1 VKIKIKLFS
10 IIYLKLKR
18 YFEKKFED
26 KHLSELVK
34 GSSTAFSFRV
44 IGIVFSYI
52 FTLLITRGYGAKAM
66 GIFALSLIVLQ
77 VSSVIG
83 RLGMDTALLRFVSE
97 YSSQCKWCLIKEISK
112 KAFRIVIIISFFVSL
127 IAFFSSSYIAQYIF
141 HKSYLSKYFKIISIG
156 IVPIVLYF
164 INSERLR
171 GLKKIREYS
180 FLRYMGLLFF
190 ASILLFISFFFV
202 RKIYVPIV
210 VYVISIFIMLAFSVF
225 FWIKNFA
232 KYKNVANYKNK
243 IKTISYKNIFSVS
256 IPMLLTSSLTL
267 IIEWTDIFM
276 LGILRSASEV
286 GIYRVAFRV
295 AEITSIA
302 LLSVNSIVAPKF
314 AESWAKKDMKGFEKI
329 ARQSTKLI
337 FWTSLP
343 ILLVFWLFPSIILGI
358 FGNEFKKGVLVL
370 IILTFAQFINA
381 VVGSVGYI
389 LQMTGKEKVLQ
400 YVVFIAVLVNMGLNI
415 ILIPKYGI
423 NGAAFASMFSLAIV
437 NIIPFFLVKKYYGF
451 YTINLK
457 GLKKA

>member
-1 VKIKIKLFS
+1 M
-10 IIYLKLKR
+10 KLKR
-18 YFEKKFED
+18 YFEKKSED
-26 KHLSELVK
+26 KHLAELVK

-44 IGIVFSYI
+44 IGLGFSYI

-66 GIFALSLIVLQ
+66 GIFALSLTVLQ

-83 RLGMDTALLRFVSE
+83 RLGMDTALLRFVAE
-97 YSSQCKWCLIKEISK
+97 YSSQGKWCLIKEISK
-112 KAFRIVIIISFFVSL
+112 KALKLAIFFSVFVSL
-127 IAFFSSSYIAQYIF
+127 IVFFYSSYIAQYIF
-141 HKSYLSKYFKIISIG
+141 HKGYLSIYFKIISIG
-156 IVPIVLYF
+156 IVPFVLYF

-171 GLKKIREYS
+171 GLKKIKEYS
-180 FLRYMGLLFF
+180 FLKYMGLLFF

-202 RKIYVPIV
+202 KKIYVPIV

-243 IKTISYKNIFSVS
+243 IKTISYKNILSVS
-256 IPMLLTSSLTL
+256 IPMFLTSSLAL
-267 IIEWTDIFM
+267 IMGWTDIFM
-276 LGILRSASEV
+276 LGIFRSASEV

-295 AEITSIA
+295 AAMTSIA

-314 AESWAKKDMKGFEKI
+314 AEFWGKNDMKGLARI

-343 ILLVFWLFPSIILGI
+343 IVLVFWLFPSLILGI

-370 IILTFAQFINA
+370 IILTFGQFINT

-389 LQMTGKEKVLQ
+389 LQMTGKEKILQ
-400 YVVFIAVLVNMGLNI
+400 YVVLVAVLVNIGLNI
-415 ILIPKYGI
+415 VLIPKYGI
-423 NGAAFASMFSLAIV
+423 NGAAFASMFSLAII
-437 NIIPFFLVKKYYGF
+437 NIISFFLVKKYYGF
-451 YTINLK
+451 YTINFK
-457 GLKKA
+457 GLKKL